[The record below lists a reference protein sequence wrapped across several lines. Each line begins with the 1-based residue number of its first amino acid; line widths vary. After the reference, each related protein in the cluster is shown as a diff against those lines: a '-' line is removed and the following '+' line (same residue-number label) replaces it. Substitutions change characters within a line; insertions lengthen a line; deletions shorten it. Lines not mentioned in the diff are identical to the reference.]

1 MRMIIILLAF
11 FVLWSAWGYF
21 SSRVEQAH
29 YSVIRRSG
37 GYEIRKYAAH
47 IEAQVTV
54 RGSYTES
61 LSNGF
66 MIVAGYIFGGNEK
79 TESIAMTAPVTAKP
93 ASEKIAMT
101 APVIAKTDGD
111 ARIIAFVMPSSYT
124 LSSLPT
130 PRDPR
135 VKLVEVPEKTMAV
148 LRFSWFRNDARI
160 RSMEKRLL
168 DSLSRDNVRV
178 IGSPSFAGYS
188 APWTPPWMTRYE
200 IMVEVQE

>member
-1 MRMIIILLAF
+1 MRIIIIVLALV
-11 FVLWSAWGYF
+11 VLWSAWGYF
-21 SSRVEQAH
+21 SSRVEQAR
-29 YSVIRRSG
+29 YSLIRKSG

-54 RGSYTES
+54 RGSYSES

-79 TESIAMTAPVTAKP
+79 KESIAMTAPVTAKP

-111 ARIIAFVMPSSYT
+111 SRIIAFVMPSSYT

-168 DSLSRDNVRV
+168 AALAQDKTQV

-188 APWTPPWMTRYE
+188 APWTPPWMNRYE
-200 IMVEVQE
+200 IMVEVQG